1 MEPVDQ
7 WLRACILSSTHD
19 ILARDLTGTGSE
31 ELAGCKKVMP
41 GSSIAQRL
49 TTEDNRRTSF

>member
-7 WLRACILSSTHD
+7 RLRACILSPTHD

-31 ELAGCKKVMP
+31 ELAGYKKVML

-49 TTEDNRRTSF
+49 TTKDNRRTSF